1 MATLIRRSEALKRVN
16 ALEEKA
22 LAAGDKKG
30 CEWIIK
36 CFNAIMSCKVEDR
49 VFCAQCGKPVK
60 TGKLPDSQG
69 GGITLPGQMT
79 VEDFL

>member
-30 CEWIIK
+30 CEWIVK

-49 VFCAQCGKPVK
+49 VFCAQCGKHVK

-69 GGITLPGQMT
+69 GA
-79 VEDFL
+79 

>member
-30 CEWIIK
+30 CEWIVK

-49 VFCAQCGKPVK
+49 VFCARCGKPVK

-69 GGITLPGQMT
+69 G
-79 VEDFL
+79 V